1 MTPVGFDPGDRADL
15 VVLRPEE
22 LNASLDD
29 IHEQPMAGFDELKRL
44 VRRNEKA
51 VQLVVIG
58 GRIAVRD
65 GKPESALGTTKLGTL
80 LRASLPRS

>member
-1 MTPVGFDPGDRADL
+1 M
-15 VVLRPEE
+15 LRPEE

-29 IHEQPMAGFDELKRL
+29 IHEQPMAGFGELKRL
-44 VRRNEKA
+44 VRRNERA

-65 GKPESALGTTKLGTL
+65 GEPSERLGREKLGKL